1 MSWTE
6 NLPNAELR
14 GTRVMPPGMILAALI
29 SFPSDLAANDL
40 TTNSIYPAIV
50 EDVTASTPPSVSPTA
65 VRQHV
70 EAINGI
76 SAGQAV
82 LEIRR
87 LSGLTW
93 AEMATL
99 LDISRRSLHSW
110 ANGASMSVENELHVR
125 RALAVMRVLN
135 TGEAAPVRDLLR
147 AIDRDG
153 TLTLDQLALDLGD
166 GASTATWLGR
176 TPPREIPH
184 RPPLSEEEKARRR
197 LNLSVADQMS
207 LVDDAPLPE
216 PNRARIAKTIR
227 IGRRQG

>member
-1 MSWTE
+1 MNWTE
-6 NLPNAELR
+6 NLPNSEFR
-14 GTRVMPPGMILAALI
+14 GTRVMPSGMILAALI
-29 SFPSDLAANDL
+29 SFPSDLAANDV
-40 TTNSIYPAIV
+40 TTNSIHPVIV
-50 EDVTASTPPSVSPTA
+50 EDVTASTPPLVNPTA
-65 VRQHV
+65 VRRHV
-70 EAINGI
+70 DAINGI

-110 ANGASMSVENELHVR
+110 ANGASVSVENELHVR

-153 TLTLDQLALDLGD
+153 TLTLDQLAL
-166 GASTATWLGR
+166 
-176 TPPREIPH
+176 IPH
-184 RPPLSEEEKARRR
+184 RLSLSDEEKTRRR
-197 LNLSVADQMS
+197 LNLSAADQMS

-216 PNRARIAKTIR
+216 PRRARIAKTIR
-227 IGRRQG
+227 VGRRQG